1 MKKSEFVENILAII
15 KKYPQEDEKGI
26 IYSFAGSIGLM
37 LLGLC
42 DKKLVSKCHIIDGK
56 IKILYRYKIS
66 LLFSKFY
73 RNPSDYDVEVYRP
86 EVYHL
91 GKTKTKQEIDGSELF
106 LDCFNCDISKAEKT
120 IYLAYINGQ
129 KIFIEDF
136 KKNLGFKLMTYANLT
151 PERFEKKKAIYIKKY
166 KNDFSVLLK
175 IFFKYFG
182 EERTRYHIMS
192 NFCLKDKNQKTIFA
206 DRIKLLKL
214 QKKYSEFLLG
224 LFSEEIWEE

>member
-42 DKKLVSKCHIIDGK
+42 DKKLVSKCHVVEGK
-56 IKILYRYKIS
+56 IKILYHYKIS

-73 RNPSDYDVEVYRP
+73 RNPTDYDIEVYRH
-86 EVYHL
+86 EVYNL
-91 GKTKTKQEIDGSELF
+91 GKTKKRQEVEGKEIF
-106 LDCFNCDISKAEKT
+106 LDCFNCDISKIEKT
-120 IYLAYINGQ
+120 IYFIYLNGQ
-129 KIFIEDF
+129 KVYIEDF

-151 PERFEKKKAIYIKKY
+151 PERFEIKKEIYIKKY

-182 EERTRYHIMS
+182 IERTRYHIMS
-192 NFCLKDKNQKTIFA
+192 NFCLKEESQKAIFTE
-206 DRIKLLKL
+206 RIKLLKL
-214 QKKYSEFLLG
+214 QKKYSDFLLG
-224 LFSEEIWEE
+224 LFGENK

>member
-1 MKKSEFVENILAII
+1 MKKSEFIENILGII

-42 DKKLVSKCHIIDGK
+42 DKQLVSKCHIIDGN

-73 RNPSDYDVEVYRP
+73 RNPSDYDIEVYRP
-86 EVYHL
+86 EVYNL
-91 GKTKTKQEIDGSELF
+91 GKTKTKQEIEGREIF
-106 LDCFNCDISKAEKT
+106 LDCFNCDISKTEKT
-120 IYLAYINGQ
+120 IYLANLNGH
-129 KIFIEDF
+129 KVFIEDF

-151 PERFEKKKAIYIKKY
+151 PENFEKKKEIYIKKY

-182 EERTRYHIMS
+182 SERTKYHIMS
-192 NFCLKDKNQKTIFA
+192 NFCLKDKLQKTRFE
-206 DRIKLLKL
+206 DRINLLKL
-214 QKKYSEFLLG
+214 QKEYSEFLLG
-224 LFSEEIWEE
+224 LFGEEK